1 MISNYANQKELMQ
14 ARIDIKTCETMLE
27 NIIINGTSCSPFE
40 SEIIVDKA
48 KEVFCIG
55 EYAETRTMNPGQI
68 IWLAVT
74 ASEGPGKEIAKCK
87 MKRVT
92 LTFMDIKEDEEVYRE
107 YGLGA
112 RRQAQILRMTTEAME
127 QGAYLTQEDLSRILG
142 SDVKTI
148 RNDIKKLKLVGTI
161 VPTRGQQKDIGPGI
175 THREKA
181 VKLFLEGKEPLEIG
195 RAIKHTLRAVE
206 RYVDTFCRVVF
217 CHEKM
222 KNNLQTA
229 MIVGVS
235 TSLVEKYLDIND
247 EYSKKD
253 EYKERLESIKLR
265 GKAYWDN
272 IDFKKNAS
280 PSTRRGK

>member
-1 MISNYANQKELMQ
+1 MISNYAYQKELMQ

-27 NIIINGTSCSPFE
+27 NLIKEGTSCSPFE

-55 EYAETRTMNPGQI
+55 EYSETRTLKPGQMM
-68 IWLAVT
+68 WLAVS
-74 ASEGPGKEIAKCK
+74 ADEGPGKEITKCK
-87 MKRVT
+87 MNRVV
-92 LTFMDIKEDEEVYRE
+92 LTYVDLKEDEELYRL

-112 RRQAQILRMTTEAME
+112 KRQAQILRMTTEAME

-142 SDVKTI
+142 SDVKTV
-148 RNDIKKLKLVGTI
+148 RNDIRKLKSEGIT

-195 RAIKHTLRAVE
+195 RAIKHTLRSVE

-229 MIVGVS
+229 LVVGVS
-235 TSLVEKYLDIND
+235 TSLVNKYLDLY
-247 EYSKKD
+247 EHYSKND
-253 EYKERLESIKLR
+253 DHKEHLEAIKQR

-272 IDFKKNAS
+272 IDFKKKAS
-280 PSTRRGK
+280 PSKRRGK